1 VGPEDARRHE
11 GITVSEVVRGVTR
24 KALQVLRRAR
34 RGALRRAR
42 SLMGTDGDGL
52 WLDLEDAPRELERR
66 TDDAFLR
73 EHGGN
78 LIRDGVTRVP
88 GAVSPELC
96 DAVIAA
102 FRRYCE
108 ASAQAASFRDG
119 HDYSRLCNFHLASPE
134 ALDVGLHPQ
143 ALRLLDFLFGWRAS
157 ICSSLTFNKGTQQE
171 LRRDSPFFHTQPE
184 GLFLGVWTALED
196 VSPEAGPLPY
206 YPGGHRL
213 RVDRLEIARR
223 HPDASSKELFDAY
236 IAEVRQRC
244 ERSGLAEARATT
256 MRKGDMLLW
265 HPQLPHGGS
274 PIVDPRL
281 TRYSIVFHYM
291 PEGVPIHG
299 LDAFFSASVPS
310 AANPLRTERGRTMLE
325 HGQARFDQD
334 S

>member
-1 VGPEDARRHE
+1 MRDVA
-11 GITVSEVVRGVTR
+11 R
-24 KALQVLRRAR
+24 KAVQVLRRAR

-42 SLMGTDGDGL
+42 SLLGADTGGL
-52 WLDLEDAPRELERR
+52 WLDRADAPRELERR
-66 TDDAFLR
+66 TEDPFLR
-73 EHGGN
+73 EHAGN

-88 GAVSPELC
+88 GAVSVELC

-108 ASAQAASFRDG
+108 GSSQAASFRDG
-119 HDYSRLCNFHLASPE
+119 HGHHSRLCNFHLASSE

-143 ALRLLDFLFGWRAS
+143 ALRLLDFLFGRRAA

-171 LRRDSPFFHTQPE
+171 LHRDSPFFHTQPE
-184 GLFLGVWTALED
+184 GLFFGVWTALED
-196 VSPEAGPLPY
+196 VSPEAGPLLY

-213 RVDRLEIARR
+213 RIDRLAIAER
-223 HPDASSKELFDAY
+223 HRGASSKELFDAY
-236 IAEVRQRC
+236 ISEVRQRC
-244 ERSGLAEARATT
+244 ERSGLKEARATT

-274 PIVDPRL
+274 PIADPRL

-299 LDAFFSASVPS
+299 IEAFFSASFPS
-310 AANPLRTERGRTMLE
+310 APNPMRTERGRQLLE

-334 S
+334 Y